1 MKYYIT
7 YYIIYKI
14 LNFIQNGIFI
24 MSNIVIMIM
33 FKVVY

>member
-14 LNFIQNGIFI
+14 LNFIQNGIF

>member
-14 LNFIQNGIFI
+14 LNFIQNGIF

-33 FKVVY
+33 FNVVY